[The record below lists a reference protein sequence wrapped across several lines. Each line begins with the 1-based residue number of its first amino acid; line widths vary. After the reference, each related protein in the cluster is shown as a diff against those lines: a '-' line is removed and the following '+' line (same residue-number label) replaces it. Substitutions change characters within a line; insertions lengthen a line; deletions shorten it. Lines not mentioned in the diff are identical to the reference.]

1 MQKNTLWRRQPVF
14 HLPTLP
20 LRVNFDVRLPLLPR
34 WNSIA
39 ARIFAGFVIMG
50 LMTAILGGYGI
61 YVLHAAGDIVADTYD
76 GPLMEINFARAAS
89 LGFAQMDKEAL
100 RRKTVPA
107 EARGEIDHKIDELSD
122 SFFEDLAIAEQRAL
136 GARES
141 AAIARIRQAVTRWN
155 SLRQNPAQAETDGE
169 IDNVS
174 DQIINDFDTLIELTA
189 DQSFIE
195 RRKAISAISYFRY
208 TSIGLSGLAIFVG
221 VLITALLARRMI
233 YPLTE
238 AAKVADLIALGHLET
253 PIPAGGKDETGTLLR
268 SMTVMQDNIRGMM
281 AREVAQRQSAQSRLI
296 DALESSREG
305 MMLVDAAGQ
314 IVAANSQVADFFPTL
329 APHLVSGAD
338 FRTAFSVI
346 RPLLASRGDMDESVP
361 EPIRRI
367 EIDQSFSVAEYQL
380 PDGRWLRLS
389 RGATRDGGFFLFLI
403 DVTEIKE
410 REEHFKEAMQKADA
424 ANTAK
429 SHFLANMSHELRTPL
444 NAIIGF
450 SEIIS
455 GEMFGSVGNPKYLDY
470 SNDVLRSGRH
480 LMDILNSVLD
490 LAKSDAGKLDLR
502 PESFDVGEV
511 ISDCAMMM
519 REQFERAKLRF
530 DVAPLEGPLPV
541 YADPAKLRQ
550 ILLNLLSNAVKF
562 NEPGG
567 SVSLLARAGEA
578 GMTEFRVEDTGIGMS
593 PADIAVA
600 LTPFGQV
607 DSRLSRRYEG
617 TGLGL
622 PLTKA
627 LVELHRG
634 AMTIDSAPGRG
645 TTMTIAIPRAP

>member
-1 MQKNTLWRRQPVF
+1 MK
-14 HLPTLP
+14 
-20 LRVNFDVRLPLLPR
+20 
-34 WNSIA
+34 
-39 ARIFAGFVIMG
+39 
-50 LMTAILGGYGI
+50 
-61 YVLHAAGDIVADTYD
+61 
-76 GPLMEINFARAAS
+76 AS
-89 LGFAQMDKEAL
+89 
-100 RRKTVPA
+100 
-107 EARGEIDHKIDELSD
+107 
-122 SFFEDLAIAEQRAL
+122 
-136 GARES
+136 
-141 AAIARIRQAVTRWN
+141 
-155 SLRQNPAQAETDGE
+155 
-169 IDNVS
+169 
-174 DQIINDFDTLIELTA
+174 
-189 DQSFIE
+189 
-195 RRKAISAISYFRY
+195 
-208 TSIGLSGLAIFVG
+208 
-221 VLITALLARRMI
+221 
-233 YPLTE
+233 
-238 AAKVADLIALGHLET
+238 
-253 PIPAGGKDETGTLLR
+253 R
-268 SMTVMQDNIRGMM
+268 SR
-281 AREVAQRQSAQSRLI
+281 
-296 DALESSREG
+296 
-305 MMLVDAAGQ
+305 
-314 IVAANSQVADFFPTL
+314 
-329 APHLVSGAD
+329 SGALK
-338 FRTAFSVI
+338 SI
-346 RPLLASRGDMDESVP
+346 SRFPSP
-361 EPIRRI
+361 NT
-367 EIDQSFSVAEYQL
+367 S
-380 PDGRWLRLS
+380 
-389 RGATRDGGFFLFLI
+389 ATRDGGFFLFLI